1 MFIYNYIS
9 KTLFVHFFMNL
20 HAAKA
25 LILCKYFYIIN
36 IILLLNHIS
45 SSVLSLHEYIM
56 DIRLMDLE
64 PQPPKHYRPGGN
76 VICPHPTSKTIWILN
91 QMCFSLFVL
100 EGDQETNF
108 TPDRLEWLEWHS
120 RKAGY

>member
-1 MFIYNYIS
+1 MLIYNYIS

-56 DIRLMDLE
+56 DIRLMDPE

-76 VICPHPTSKTIWILN
+76 VSAHIVRPR
-91 QMCFSLFVL
+91 QFGSLTKCASVCL
-100 EGDQETNF
+100 
-108 TPDRLEWLEWHS
+108 S
-120 RKAGY
+120 